1 MRLTFTTASTFE
13 GVSDGSGRRKMVHFT
28 RRTRVRE
35 RNKAEIQK
43 GGRLISVPENLPS
56 QCTPSP
62 LHR

>member
-35 RNKAEIQK
+35 RNKAEI
-43 GGRLISVPENLPS
+43 P
-56 QCTPSP
+56 
-62 LHR
+62 